1 MRDYPDLTPGHV
13 GTSTVDMPTLRR
25 VRLVH
30 ALLDDEGLPPARLR
44 LPARLR
50 RSLLDHARGLLGLA
64 AQRQD
69 GGEPPEDGTTVLRDP
84 DDAELLALGAEMG
97 LLGEVLR
104 AWPDDA
110 AVEQADARLAAVELR
125 VAALVP
131 RTGAGL
137 AVKLRLACELWAA
150 GDPIVP
156 DDGGP
161 LPDGHHR
168 ARLLW
173 RLVGEAEALDAMAL
187 RDAGLG

>member
-1 MRDYPDLTPGHV
+1 MRDYPDHNPGHL

-30 ALLDDEGLPPARLR
+30 ALFDDEDLPAKLR

-50 RSLLDHARGLLGLA
+50 RSLLDHSRGLLGLA
-64 AQRQD
+64 ATRQV
-69 GGEPPEDGTTVLRDP
+69 GGELPADATPALLDP
-84 DDAELLALGAEMG
+84 DAELLALGAEMG

-104 AWPDDA
+104 TWPDDA

-173 RLVGEAEALDAMAL
+173 RLVGEAEALDATAP

>member
-1 MRDYPDLTPGHV
+1 MRGLPPDHNPGHV

-30 ALLDDEGLPPARLR
+30 ALLDDEGLPPGLR

-64 AQRQD
+64 ATGEGNAPAD
-69 GGEPPEDGTTVLRDP
+69 GVTVPRDP
-84 DDAELLALGAEMG
+84 DAELLALGAEME

-104 AWPDDA
+104 TWPDDA
-110 AVEQADARLAAVELR
+110 AVECADARLAAIELEI
-125 VAALVP
+125 AALVP

-137 AVKLRLACELWAA
+137 AVKLRLACELWV
-150 GDPIVP
+150 GGGLIVP
-156 DDGGP
+156 DGDGP
-161 LPDGHHR
+161 LPDGHDR

-173 RLVGEAEALDAMAL
+173 RLVDEAEALDAVLL
-187 RDAGLG
+187 RDVSCG